1 MFDFNNFILLIF
13 IFISFINTINSISI
27 KGKLN
32 LAEPTIERL
41 KTVTISLENT
51 NKISHITQEGFFSFH
66 NIEPGFYIIHVNDN
80 LYVYQPIFLDVKEN
94 EIKAY
99 DYDFKNGKGFKH
111 RYPFEINASL
121 KIPYNNSG
129 PGIIQNLI
137 KSPYAIIIG
146 ITLLM
151 FVCMKMVPEDQLR
164 EQQEEMKKQFKNY
177 KGFF

>member
-1 MFDFNNFILLIF
+1 MNNKNFISLFFIILISKT
-13 IFISFINTINSISI
+13 IEITIN
-27 KGKLN
+27 GKLN
-32 LAEPTIERL
+32 LPEPTIERIRSI
-41 KTVTISLENT
+41 TISLENT

-66 NIEPGFYIIHVNDN
+66 NIKPGFYIIHVNDN